1 MRKEYSRMASSVLRY
16 FSMVTDVVIVVALQ
30 NIISRQDYA
39 GLVLRL
45 ADVGRGQDDNWEEDK
60 VKTGMDFVLGYRV
73 NIV

>member
-45 ADVGRGQDDNWEEDK
+45 ADVDGGQDDNWEEDK

>member
-1 MRKEYSRMASSVLRY
+1 
-16 FSMVTDVVIVVALQ
+16 MVTDVVIVVALQ

-45 ADVGRGQDDNWEEDK
+45 TDVGGGQDDNWEEDK